1 MDFKKIML
9 RPKKKNSLSQLP
21 ARIAFKNPNLPHFF
35 FLFRFLRDFQFFHLF
50 FFPTNGKKVKKR
62 PQSGREKKKLPKNAI
77 KKKLGGISASA

>member
-1 MDFKKIML
+1 MFL

-35 FLFRFLRDFQFFHLF
+35 FFFKVFERFSVFYL
-50 FFPTNGKKVKKR
+50 FFPTNGKKRLKN
-62 PQSGREKKKLPKNAI
+62 GRGAAAKKKKLPKNAI